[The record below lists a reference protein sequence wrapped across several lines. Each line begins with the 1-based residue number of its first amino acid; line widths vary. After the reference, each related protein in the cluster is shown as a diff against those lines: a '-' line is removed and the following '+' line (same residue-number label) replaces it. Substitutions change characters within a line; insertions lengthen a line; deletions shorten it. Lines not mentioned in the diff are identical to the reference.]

1 MSKVIG
7 IDLGTTN
14 CCVSIMD
21 GKNSKVIEN
30 SYEFKKLADL
40 IIANRMSDDV
50 MDVMDKVYTRD
61 FFNGN

>member
-21 GKNSKVIEN
+21 GKNSKLLKTQKGQEQPLLLLVLVKMV
-30 SYEFKKLADL
+30 KKL
-40 IIANRMSDDV
+40 
-50 MDVMDKVYTRD
+50 
-61 FFNGN
+61 